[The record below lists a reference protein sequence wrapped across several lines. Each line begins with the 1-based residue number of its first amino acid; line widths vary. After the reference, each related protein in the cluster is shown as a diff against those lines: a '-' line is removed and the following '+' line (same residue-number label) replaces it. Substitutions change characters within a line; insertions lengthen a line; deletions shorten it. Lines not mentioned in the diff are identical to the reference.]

1 MNNVPIML
9 LLLGA
14 MTLTKI
20 KDVFAIMK
28 NLVLENSSSGG
39 GGGGKT
45 ASGDDSSSTSPKQP
59 PTEETAQ
66 LIKQIKDLKSLLL
79 QRDSEIQILVN
90 MVQKGKTVEDVSGA
104 QLRTSRSSSGMGH
117 REDDNDSINPHN
129 RTQNTTNN
137 TNNSAN
143 NGQLS
148 KQQQL
153 QNKTYLEQQQL
164 AQLQREKENQE
175 RIIKRHLFGVPP
187 PTDRAIFDD
196 GAGKNI
202 RIICIYMFFSILGTV
217 YIHYNDYFLMSSIIL
232 LLLL

>member
-1 MNNVPIML
+1 ML

-28 NLVLENSSSGG
+28 NLVLENSSSGGSG

-129 RTQNTTNN
+129 RTQTT

-202 RIICIYMFFSILGTV
+202 RIIYMC
-217 YIHYNDYFLMSSIIL
+217 IL
-232 LLLL
+232 LSLFFGLFQK